1 MTGPWQ
7 CTRCLGT
14 IQATSLETDRPF
26 CDKGLRREE
35 KHNEGN
41 DCNLRVPRFQPVA
54 CVKVFGNA
62 GPHLLGG
69 IGGIS
74 AGLLSLM
81 RGAGDRSLEGGDA

>member
-35 KHNEGN
+35 KHESRGSSPW
-41 DCNLRVPRFQPVA
+41 L
-54 CVKVFGNA
+54 VKVFGNA
-62 GPHLLGG
+62 GPHLLDG
-69 IGGIS
+69 IGGFS